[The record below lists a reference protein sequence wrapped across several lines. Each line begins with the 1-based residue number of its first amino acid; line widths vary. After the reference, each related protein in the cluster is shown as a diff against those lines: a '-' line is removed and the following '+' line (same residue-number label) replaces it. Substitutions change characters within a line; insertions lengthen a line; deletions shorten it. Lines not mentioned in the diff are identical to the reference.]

1 MQLPSV
7 SLAGK
12 NRQPGEREVAVEDG
26 ARLAEVEPAREH
38 GEHEE
43 KDEPEDQAAEE
54 LHGVA
59 GKVPKGIGA
68 RTLPSRWS
76 SSAAMPSYN
85 VYHVTL
91 RDDRWVARL
100 QGSPTISAS
109 AASRE
114 ETVAAAEGIIRQLG
128 AGRIVL
134 HAEDGVIES
143 VHTFEQIT
151 APPGGWTHALTSR
164 PVWLGVAAACL
175 VGLGFALRGRE

>member
-1 MQLPSV
+1 
-7 SLAGK
+7 
-12 NRQPGEREVAVEDG
+12 
-26 ARLAEVEPAREH
+26 
-38 GEHEE
+38 
-43 KDEPEDQAAEE
+43 
-54 LHGVA
+54 
-59 GKVPKGIGA
+59 
-68 RTLPSRWS
+68 
-76 SSAAMPSYN
+76 MPSYN

-91 RDDRWVARL
+91 RDGRWVARL

-109 AASRE
+109 ADERE

-134 HAEDGVIES
+134 HGEDGAIES

-151 APPGGWTHALTSR
+151 APSGGWSDVLASR